1 MQHKITEIDYERF
14 NRLRRFIEEVPN
26 VESIVPIDCKSC
38 ECYQP
43 NWKYRACLYARCK
56 YNKPINVFRTK
67 PLAIDVIP
75 NPFWQMKDIYELASD
90 IFGW

>member
-1 MQHKITEIDYERF
+1 MKRSMSVVDYRRF
-14 NRLRRFIEEVPN
+14 NRLRRFMEEVPN
-26 VESIVPIDCKSC
+26 QESHIPRNCESC

-43 NWKYRACLYARCK
+43 NWKYRTCLYSRCK
-56 YNKPINVFRTK
+56 YNKPINVFRDK

-75 NPFWQMKDIYELASD
+75 NPFWQLRDIYELASD